1 MPFPGRNNRGHIPLF
16 PQDFILLQCKLPIPM
31 KLLIEP
37 VSRELIESELTED
50 RFLRGTNNAGNKIFV
65 VTAGEAPNTMREI
78 GRLRELAFRDAG
90 GGTGEEIDVDE
101 LDTVEGGYNQL
112 IVWDPN
118 AKEIVGGYRFIVSH
132 GEHTPNLSTEHYFR
146 FSDRFRREFLP
157 YTIELGRSFVQPHYQ
172 GSRENPK
179 GIYALDNLWD
189 GLGALIVRNPDVRY
203 FFGKVT
209 MYGDYN
215 REARNML
222 IYFLRRY
229 FPDKDNL
236 VEPIHPITLDIDE
249 EKLAQLFSGGSFQ
262 EDYKILSREIRSR
275 DEHVPPLI
283 NSYMNLSPTMRVFG
297 TVRNPDF
304 GDVEETGIL
313 ITIEDIYPKKSERH
327 VKNIR

>member
-1 MPFPGRNNRGHIPLF
+1 
-16 PQDFILLQCKLPIPM
+16 M

-37 VSRELIESELTED
+37 VSRDLIQSELTQE
-50 RFLRGTNNAGNKIFV
+50 RFLRDTNNAGNKIYII
-65 VTAGEAPNTMREI
+65 TAADSPNTMQEI

-90 GGTGEEIDVDE
+90 GGTNEEVDIDE
-101 LDTVEGGYNQL
+101 LDLVENGYKQL

-132 GEHTPNLSTEHYFR
+132 SEYPENLSTEHYFR
-146 FSDRFRREFLP
+146 FSDRFRKEFLP

-189 GLGALIVRNPDVRY
+189 GLGALIVQNPDMKY

-222 IYFLRRY
+222 IYFLRKY
-229 FPDKDNL
+229 FPDKENL
-236 VEPIHPITLDIDE
+236 VEPIHPIELNIDT
-249 EKLAQLFSGGSFQ
+249 EKMASIFTGRDFA

-275 DEHVPPLI
+275 NETVPPLI

-297 TVRNPDF
+297 TMCNPDF
-304 GDVEETGIL
+304 GNVEETGIL
-313 ITIEDIYPKKSERH
+313 ITIDDIYPRKSERH
-327 VKNIR
+327 TKNIK